1 MNILALDTA
10 TENCSAALWAGERLY
25 LREEVALQKHA
36 ELILNMADSLL
47 KESRTERSALDAIAF
62 DCGPGSFTGVRIATA
77 AAQGLALGL
86 NLPVIPVTSLEAMAW
101 SAFQDPAPEFC
112 ISAVDARMGEVYLG
126 IYRRSGFSPRPL
138 CPPAVLKPEAALEMI
153 GAKLPDGD
161 AVTLAGTGIDVLKA
175 HGLNK
180 KSTPAVLYP
189 SARAIVELGL
199 YRIREGQTVSAA
211 EALPVYLR
219 NEVTWKKL
227 SEQGKVHQGV

>member
-36 ELILNMADSLL
+36 EIILKMADSLL
-47 KESRTERSALDAIAF
+47 KEAEVERSALDAIAF

-77 AAQGLALGL
+77 ATQGLALGL
-86 NLPVIPVTSLEAMAW
+86 NLPVIPVSEVLE
-101 SAFQDPAPEFC
+101 
-112 ISAVDARMGEVYLG
+112 
-126 IYRRSGFSPRPL
+126 PL
-138 CPPAVLKPEAALEMI
+138 CPSAVLKPEAALETI
-153 GAKLPDGD
+153 GACLADKS
-161 AVTLAGTGIDVLKA
+161 AVTLAGTGIEVLVA
-175 HGLNK
+175 HGFKQNG
-180 KSTPAVLYP
+180 SPAVLYP

-199 YRIREGQTVSAA
+199 YRARKGQTVCAA

-227 SEQGKVHQGV
+227 SEQGKAN

>member
-36 ELILNMADSLL
+36 EIILKMADSLL
-47 KESRTERSALDAIAF
+47 KEAEVERSALDAIAF

-77 AAQGLALGL
+77 ATQGLALGL

-101 SAFQDPAPEFC
+101 SALQEQTAEIC
-112 ISAVDARMGEVYLG
+112 ISAIDARMGEVYLG
-126 IYRRSGFSPRPL
+126 LYRKSGEVLEPL
-138 CPPAVLKPEAALEMI
+138 CPSAVLKPEAALETI
-153 GAKLPDGD
+153 GACLADKS
-161 AVTLAGTGIDVLKA
+161 AVTLAGTGIEVLVA
-175 HGLNK
+175 HGFKQNG
-180 KSTPAVLYP
+180 SPAVLYP
-189 SARAIVELGL
+189 SARAIVEFGL
-199 YRIREGQTVSAA
+199 YRARKGQTVCAA

-227 SEQGKVHQGV
+227 SEQGKAN